1 MADNTSRRNLPPD
14 VFNVQALTAGV
25 AAQTLDASTANFF
38 TLTLTVNTTFA
49 IKNGQPG
56 VPIFINL
63 AQDGTGGRTL
73 AYNGAGGMTITGPAT
88 APAAAASAATSLI
101 VMPTSYTAAV
111 VVSNQQ

>member
-1 MADNTSRRNLPPD
+1 MSTQRVISNVVPLPS
-14 VFNVQALTAGV
+14 A
-25 AAQTLDASTANFF
+25 AAQTIDASIANVYSM
-38 TLTLTVNTTFA
+38 TLTAATTLT

-56 VPIFINL
+56 IPIYLIVT
-63 AQDGTGGRTL
+63 QDGTGSRTL